1 MRVLVTGGAGFVG
14 TNLIKR
20 LLKDGHEV
28 LSVDN
33 YSTGKKENEQEGCEY
48 HCIDLSESGWW
59 SQSGSC
65 YCQITCDC
73 QIAPVDIIYHLA
85 ALPRIVP
92 SFKKPVDTFKSGPM
106 ATINLLDWAK
116 RSETPVIYAGSSS
129 VTGDVYANPYTFTK
143 WQNEH
148 LIELYNKL
156 FDVPTSIC
164 RFYNVYG
171 EHQAS
176 EGSYCNV
183 LGIFQRQF
191 SNGEPLTITG
201 DGEQRRD
208 FTYVGDI
215 VDGLVRCGM
224 VHLDDIDTP
233 DNIAGSMVNG
243 QSFELGNGNNR
254 SINELAEAFG
264 EYPKEYIDGRPGE
277 MRETLNTDTKARDV
291 LGWNPSGDIIQF
303 IKENYLLV
311 K

>member
-14 TNLIKR
+14 TNLVKR

-28 LSVDN
+28 ISVDN
-33 YSTGKKENEQEGCEY
+33 YFTGKKENEQKGCKY
-48 HCIDLSESGWW
+48 YYKDLANSQWW
-59 SQSGSC
+59 ALWDED
-65 YCQITCDC
+65 YCEWSCDC
-73 QIAPVDIIYHLA
+73 QIEPVDIIYHLA
-85 ALPRIVP
+85 ALPRITP

-106 ATINLLDWAK
+106 ATINVLEWA
-116 RSETPVIYAGSSS
+116 RHHETPVIYAGSSS

-148 LIELYNKL
+148 LLELYNKIFEL
-156 FDVPTSIC
+156 PTSIC

-171 EHQAS
+171 EHQAN

-183 LGIFQRQF
+183 LGIFERLY
-191 SNGEPLTITG
+191 SEKKPLTITG

-215 VDGLVRCGM
+215 VDGLVRCGEA
-224 VHLDDIDTP
+224 HLDVWGNKD
-233 DNIAGSMVNG
+233 VNG

-254 SINELAEAFG
+254 SINELANAFG
-264 EYPKEYIDGRPGE
+264 ENYPTKYIEARDGE
-277 MRETLNTDTKARDV
+277 MRETLNTDTKAQDV
-291 LGWNPSGDIIQF
+291 LGWRPNGDIIKF
-303 IKENYLLV
+303 IKENYILE

>member
-14 TNLIKR
+14 TNLVKR

-28 LSVDN
+28 ISVDN
-33 YSTGKKENEQEGCEY
+33 YSTGKKENEQKGCKY
-48 HCIDLSESGWW
+48 YYKDLANTQWW
-59 SQSGSC
+59 ALWDED
-65 YCQITCDC
+65 YCEWSCDC
-73 QIAPVDIIYHLA
+73 QIEPVDVIYHLA
-85 ALPRIVP
+85 ALPRITP

-106 ATINLLDWAK
+106 ATINVLEWA
-116 RSETPVIYAGSSS
+116 RHHETPVIYAGSSS

-148 LIELYNKL
+148 LLELYNKIFEL
-156 FDVPTSIC
+156 PTSIC

-171 EHQAS
+171 EHQAN

-183 LGIFQRQF
+183 LGIFERLY
-191 SNGEPLTITG
+191 SEKKPLTITG

-215 VDGLVRCGM
+215 VDGLVRCGEA
-224 VHLDDIDTP
+224 HLDVWGNKD
-233 DNIAGSMVNG
+233 VNG

-264 EYPKEYIDGRPGE
+264 DYPTEYIDARPGE
-277 MRETLNTDTKARDV
+277 MRETLNTDTKAQDV
-291 LGWNPSGDIIQF
+291 LGWRQNGDIIKF
-303 IKENYLLV
+303 IKENYVLDE
-311 K
+311 

>member
-28 LSVDN
+28 ISVDN
-33 YSTGKKENEQEGCEY
+33 YSTGKKENEQEGCKYY
-48 HCIDLSESGWW
+48 HKDLSNKIWW
-59 SQSGSC
+59 ALWDED
-65 YCQITCDC
+65 YCEWSCDC
-73 QIAPVDIIYHLA
+73 QIEPVDIIYHLA

-92 SFKKPVDTFKSGPM
+92 SFENPVDTFKAGPL
-106 ATINLLDWAK
+106 ATINVLDWAK
-116 RSETPVIYAGSSS
+116 HSHTPVIYAGSSS

-148 LIELYNKL
+148 LLELYNKL
-156 FDVPTSIC
+156 FEVPTSIC

-215 VDGLVRCGM
+215 VDGLVRCGEA
-224 VHLDDIDTP
+224 HLDVWGNGD
-233 DNIAGSMVNG
+233 VNG

-254 SINELAEAFG
+254 SINELAKAFG
-264 EYPKEYIDGRPGE
+264 DYPTEHIEARPGE

-291 LGWNPSGDIIQF
+291 LDWKPNGDIIKF
-303 IKENYLLV
+303 IKENYIL
-311 K
+311 KK

>member
-1 MRVLVTGGAGFVG
+1 MRALVTGGAGFVG

-20 LLKDGHEV
+20 LLKDDYEV
-28 LSVDN
+28 ISVDN
-33 YSTGKKENEQEGCEY
+33 YSTGKKENEQEGCKY
-48 HCIDLSESGWW
+48 YDTDLSNSYWW
-59 SQSGSC
+59 SLSDKC
-65 YCQITCDC
+65 YCQISCDC
-73 QIAPVDIIYHLA
+73 QIEPVDIIYHLA

-92 SFKKPVDTFKSGPM
+92 SFEKPLDTYKSGPL
-106 ATINLLDWAK
+106 ATINVLEWAREHK
-116 RSETPVIYAGSSS
+116 TPVVYAGSSS

-148 LIELYNKL
+148 ILELYNKL

-183 LGIFQRQF
+183 LCIFQRQF

-215 VDGLVRCGM
+215 VDGLERCGYA
-224 VHLDDIDTP
+224 HLD
-233 DNIAGSMVNG
+233 NLMNGVNG
-243 QSFELGNGNNR
+243 ESFELGNGNNR

-264 EYPKEYIDGRPGE
+264 DYPTEYIDGRPGE
-277 MRETLNTDTKARDV
+277 MRETLNTDTKAQDE
-291 LGWNPSGDIIQF
+291 LGWKPIGDIIKF
-303 IKENYLLV
+303 IKENYVLE

>member
-28 LSVDN
+28 ISVDN
-33 YSTGKKENEQEGCEY
+33 YSTGKKENEQEGCKYY
-48 HCIDLSESGWW
+48 HKDLSNKIWW
-59 SQSGSC
+59 ALWDED
-65 YCQITCDC
+65 YCEWSCDC
-73 QIAPVDIIYHLA
+73 QIEPVDIIYHLA

-92 SFKKPVDTFKSGPM
+92 SFENPVDTFKAGPL
-106 ATINLLDWAK
+106 ATINVLDWAK
-116 RSETPVIYAGSSS
+116 HSHTPVIYAGSSS

-156 FDVPTSIC
+156 FEVPTSIC

-215 VDGLVRCGM
+215 VDGLVRCGEA
-224 VHLDDIDTP
+224 HLDVWGNGD
-233 DNIAGSMVNG
+233 VNG

-254 SINELAEAFG
+254 SINELAKAFG
-264 EYPKEYIDGRPGE
+264 DYPTDYIEARPGE

-291 LGWNPSGDIIQF
+291 LDWKPNGDIIKF
-303 IKENYLLV
+303 IKENYIL
-311 K
+311 KK